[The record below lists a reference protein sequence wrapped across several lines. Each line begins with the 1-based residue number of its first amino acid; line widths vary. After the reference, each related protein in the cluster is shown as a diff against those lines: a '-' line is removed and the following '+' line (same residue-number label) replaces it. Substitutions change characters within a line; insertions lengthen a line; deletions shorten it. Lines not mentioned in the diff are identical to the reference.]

1 MKTDIYSHMQ
11 HLTSA
16 QTPFAVATVVETK
29 GSVSAKLGAKAVID
43 ATGKLLNGWIGG
55 GCAESQCRESAV
67 EAIENGQGLI
77 IDIDLDDEMLG
88 AGMPCGGSMRV
99 FIEPVLPSPTVWI
112 LGHGRIAESLCLQA
126 KELGYRVIIND
137 VMADRTHFPAADQLI
152 TEDLDYSQLEPH
164 SHDYVVIATQ
174 HKGDHDSLAQVLKT
188 DVNYIGLIASRKRA
202 NLVLEHFK
210 QRALPDQQLKR
221 IRTPCGLNLGA
232 KTPEEIAQS
241 ILCEITLLRR
251 EGSGELMFEPQVF
264 DTVHD

>member
-11 HLTSA
+11 HLVSA

-43 ATGKLLNGWIGG
+43 ASGKLLNGWIGG

-67 EAIENGQGLI
+67 LAIEESQGTI

-99 FIEPVLPSPTVWI
+99 FIEPVLPSPTLWI
-112 LGHGRIAESLCLQA
+112 LGHGRIAESLCMQA
-126 KELGYRVIIND
+126 KELGLRVVIND
-137 VMADRTHFPAADQLI
+137 LMADRAHFPAADELI
-152 TEDLDYSQLEPH
+152 TEDLDYSQLTPQND
-164 SHDYVVIATQ
+164 DYVVIATQ

-202 NLVLEHFK
+202 NLVLDFFK
-210 QRALPDQQLKR
+210 ERDLPAAQLER

-251 EGSGELMFEPQVF
+251 QGSGELMFEPQVF
-264 DTVHD
+264 DHAHE